1 MERCA
6 WKLTSWLELIPEQ
19 SALAVCY
26 HYLVTTLSVTHWSII
41 TIWAYVCV
49 RVFVRACVCF
59 HLCIINDKTNITLFL
74 SLPPLPLPS
83 PVLFSQMAVLTCVT
97 VTASAPWASRVGIVN
112 VRRGGGALVAVL
124 PWRPPVPTTRTTKEV
139 SLGGGAYSALRIQR
153 NKGWWRK

>member
-1 MERCA
+1 MCA
-6 WKLTSWLELIPEQ
+6 C
-19 SALAVCY
+19 VC
-26 HYLVTTLSVTHWSII
+26 L
-41 TIWAYVCV
+41 CV
-49 RVFVRACVCF
+49 RVCF

-83 PVLFSQMAVLTCVT
+83 LVLFSQMAVLTCVT

-139 SLGGGAYSALRIQR
+139 SLGGGAYSALRIQLA
-153 NKGWWRK
+153 KSASSKK

>member
-74 SLPPLPLPS
+74 SLPPPPS
-83 PVLFSQMAVLTCVT
+83 PLSCPLLTDGCPNLCNGNGQCT
-97 VTASAPWASRVGIVN
+97 MGQQSWHCECQTGW
-112 VRRGGGALVAVL
+112 RGPGCSVAMETSCADNKDNEGGEFG
-124 PWRPPVPTTRTTKEV
+124 W
-139 SLGGGAYSALRIQR
+139 GGV
-153 NKGWWRK
+153 